1 MKQYASIILFW
12 GFTVFA
18 QNGAGMKEAI
28 KNLTDSV
35 EGNFSA
41 AYVNL
46 NDSADTLFV
55 DADRTH
61 HAASTMKT
69 AVMVEVMRRAMLGEF
84 SLQDS
89 ITVENSFTSI
99 YDGSTYSMDLS
110 SDSGEKLYE
119 YIGQKLT
126 IYDLVFD
133 MITVSSNLAT
143 NILIEKISADSV
155 MKTLKDLGVEGL
167 TVLRGVE
174 DSKAYNAG
182 MNNTTTARG
191 LASLFTAIYQ
201 KKYPDE
207 KYYSIMMDILLAQ
220 KFNDKIPKYLPDNV
234 KVAHKTGSITGVNHD
249 SGIVILPDGRAY
261 VAVVMASGL
270 KDTEKGVEVL
280 ARISEIMYNHFSR

>member
-1 MKQYASIILFW
+1 MKQYASMLILW

-28 KNLTDSV
+28 KHLTDSV
-35 EGNFSA
+35 ESNFSA
-41 AYVNL
+41 VYVNL
-46 NDSADTLFV
+46 NDAADTLFV

-69 AVMVEVMRRAMLGEF
+69 AVMAEVMRRAMLGEF

-89 ITVENSFTSI
+89 IMVQNSFTSI
-99 YDGSTYSMDLS
+99 YDSSKYSMDLS

-119 YIGQKLT
+119 YIGQKRT

-155 MKTLKDLGVEGL
+155 MKTLKQLGVEDL
-167 TVLRGVE
+167 IVRRGVE
-174 DSKAYNAG
+174 DTKAYNAG
-182 MNNTTTARG
+182 MNNTTSARG
-191 LASLFTAIYQ
+191 LASLFTAIY
-201 KKYPDE
+201 KSRYPNE
-207 KYYSIMMDILLAQ
+207 QYYSIMMDILLAQ
-220 KFNDKIPKYLPDNV
+220 KFNNKIPKYLPENV

-249 SGIVILPDGRAY
+249 SGIVFLPDGRAY
-261 VAVVMASGL
+261 VCVVMASGL
-270 KDTEKGVEVL
+270 QDTEKGVEVL
-280 ARISEIMYNHFSR
+280 ARISEIMYEHITR